1 MKFNRKQV
9 ALSCLLC
16 LIPLFAG
23 LLLWN
28 RLPDIIPTHF
38 NFKGEADSFMKKPM
52 AVLTLPLFLV
62 AVNLLAIF
70 VTEHDPKNSGQ
81 SKKLYNLMLWIVPA
95 VGVFGAAAMYS
106 RALGMDSNINLMATS
121 LLGLVFAVIGNYM
134 PKTRP
139 SYTIGI
145 KLPWTLADDEVW
157 TRTHRLAGWLWM
169 GCGLLIMIM
178 GFIPG
183 VPLWTIFVLFLAMVL
198 VPSVYSFLLYK
209 KLHP

>member
-9 ALSCLLC
+9 AISCLLC
-16 LIPLFAG
+16 FIPLIVG

-38 NFKGEADSFMKKPM
+38 NISGEADGFMKKPM
-52 AVLTLPLFLV
+52 AVIALPLFL
-62 AVNLLAIF
+62 AAINLFAIF
-70 VTEHDPKNSGQ
+70 VTEHDPKNTDQ
-81 SKKLYNLMLWIVPA
+81 SKKLYGLMLWVVPA
-95 VGVFGAAAMYS
+95 VGVFAAAAMYP
-106 RALGMDSNINLMATS
+106 RALGMNTNINLIATS
-121 LLGLVFAVIGNYM
+121 LLGLLFTVIGNYM

-157 TRTHRLAGWLWM
+157 TRTHRLAGWLWTI
-169 GCGLLIMIM
+169 CGILIMVA

-183 VPLWTIFVLFLAMVL
+183 MPLWTIYGLFLAMVL
-198 VPSVYSFLLYK
+198 IPSVYSFLLYK

>member
-16 LIPLFAG
+16 LIPLAVG
-23 LLLWN
+23 LILWN
-28 RLPDIIPTHF
+28 RLPDTIPTHF
-38 NFKGEADSFMKKPM
+38 NINGEADSYMKKPM
-52 AVLTLPLFLV
+52 AVLALPLFLV
-62 AVNLLAIF
+62 AVNIFAIF
-70 VTEHDPKNSGQ
+70 VTEHDPKNSDQ
-81 SKKLYNLMLWIVPA
+81 SRKLYGLMLWIVPA
-95 VGVFGAAAMYS
+95 VSMFGAAAMYS
-106 RALGMDSNINLMATS
+106 RALGMNSNINLMATS
-121 LLGLVFAVIGNYM
+121 LLGLLFTVIGNYM

-157 TRTHRLAGWLWM
+157 TRTHRLAGWLWT
-169 GCGLLIMIM
+169 GCGLLIILM

-183 VPLWTIFVLFLAMVL
+183 APIWAIFCIILAMVL